1 MSQAE
6 EKKAPWSILIVDDDP
21 LVHTISSITLQ
32 DLQFQGRGLCIA
44 SDYSAKDAALR
55 LAQLHDFAL
64 VWLDVMME
72 SDEAGLDLVPLLR
85 AQAHNQAL
93 QIIIRTGQS
102 GTISEWRAV
111 QDYDINAYVE
121 KSSCDALRLR
131 SMTVCALRAFAR
143 LIGQQGAP
151 KPESA

>member
-6 EKKAPWSILIVDDDP
+6 AKNAPWNILIVDDDP

-44 SDYSAKDAALR
+44 SDYSAKDAAQR
-55 LAQLHDFAL
+55 LAQPHDFAL

-85 AQAHNQAL
+85 AQAHNLAL

-102 GTISEWRAV
+102 GATSEWRAV
-111 QDYDINAYVE
+111 QDFDINGFVDKAA
-121 KSSCDALRLR
+121 CDALKLR
-131 SMTVCALRAFAR
+131 CMTLCALRAFAQLSSLLTR
-143 LIGQQGAP
+143 P
-151 KPESA
+151 H